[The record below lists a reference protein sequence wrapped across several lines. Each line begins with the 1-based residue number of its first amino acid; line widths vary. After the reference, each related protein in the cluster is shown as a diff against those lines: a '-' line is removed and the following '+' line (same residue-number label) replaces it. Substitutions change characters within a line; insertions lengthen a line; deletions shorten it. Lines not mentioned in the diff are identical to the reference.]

1 MITKSFRRV
10 PEVVLVMAD
19 PVNARSW
26 FSPASVDVATVTDA
40 DDVNHQTSVDDFVE
54 DPVVTDPHSIHRVL
68 TSQFGAAWR
77 PRFACQEVDR
87 GTDQLLFGAW
97 ESCDRFHRPSGY
109 LDGVATHSSPSI
121 AFTSSHGT

>member
-1 MITKSFRRV
+1 MGVCF
-10 PEVVLVMAD
+10 
-19 PVNARSW
+19 SW
-26 FSPASVDVATVTDA
+26 PTLHCAIVASTASVDVATVTDA

-54 DPVVTDPHSIHRVL
+54 DPVVTDPHPIHRVL
-68 TSQFGAAWR
+68 PSQFGAAWR

-87 GTDQLLFGAW
+87 GTDPLLFGAW